1 MTYESVTVPVGRD
14 RRIWTALRA
23 NQIARFATMPSEK
36 EVNVIFTCEDVIFC
50 AKARLVFNWCF
61 MLKQHLS
68 LSYVSGCYVFGAYLA
83 NFKRGVFY
91 LSFLYFG
98 FYCYGYVSF
107 IRIVR
112 YSFSESI

>member
-1 MTYESVTVPVGRD
+1 MSYF
-14 RRIWTALRA
+14 ALKLA
-23 NQIARFATMPSEK
+23 WSLIG
-36 EVNVIFTCEDVIFC
+36 VY
-50 AKARLVFNWCF
+50 